1 MDIADQNFVKKIN
14 QKRLLHEIQK
24 QAPISRAKLS
34 ERTGLNKSTVSS
46 QVATLME
53 EHLVYEIGQGESS
66 GGRRPV
72 LLMFNKQAGYSI
84 GIDVG
89 VDDINAILTD
99 LEGSI
104 IHDEQL
110 THSSHHPQETK
121 QRLIELIQ
129 TFISKIPSSP
139 YGLIGIGICVPGLVD
154 ANEQIVFTPHSKW
167 KGVDLKAEF
176 QDIFQV
182 PVFIENEA
190 NAGAYGEKIFGVA
203 EHYENLI
210 YASIGTGIGIGII
223 MNQHLYRGTY
233 GFSGEM
239 GHMTIDFNGPTCSCG
254 NRGCWELYA
263 SEKALF
269 QSLQVDDR
277 KLSYEAIEQFAKL
290 NDMRTLN
297 ALRNFGVY
305 LGIGLTNV
313 LHTFNPQ
320 AVILRNKIIESQ
332 PTVLSVIQDEVA
344 SRMDPQFSS
353 QVELLPSSLGHNA
366 PALGM
371 TSLVTEAFLHHATL
385 SQ

>member
-14 QKRLLHEIQK
+14 QKLLLKEILQH
-24 QAPISRAKLS
+24 APISRAKLS

-46 QVATLME
+46 QVSTLMK

-72 LLMFNKQAGYSI
+72 LLMFNKRAGCSI

-89 VDDINAILTD
+89 VDYVNGILTD

-104 IHDEQL
+104 LHEEQMKLPSSSPDVTIRIL
-110 THSSHHPQETK
+110 T
-121 QRLIELIQ
+121 ELIQ
-129 TFISKIPSSP
+129 KLMAKIPSSP
-139 YGLIGIGICVPGLVD
+139 YGLIGIGLCIHGLVNAD
-154 ANEQIVFTPHSKW
+154 EQIVFTPHSKW
-167 KGVDLKAEF
+167 KNVDLKTTL
-176 QDIFQV
+176 QDAFQV
-182 PVFIENEA
+182 PIFIENEA
-190 NAGAYGEKIFGVA
+190 NAGAYGEKIFGA
-203 EHYENLI
+203 AKHYDHLI

-223 MNQHLYRGTY
+223 INHHLYRGTY

-269 QSLQVDDR
+269 QSLQTNDQPISHQDV
-277 KLSYEAIEQFAKL
+277 EQLAML
-290 NDMRTLN
+290 NDMKTLN
-297 ALRNFGVY
+297 ALRNFGFY
-305 LGIGLTNV
+305 LGVGLTNV

-320 AVILRNKIIESQ
+320 AIILRNKVIETQ
-332 PTVLSVIQDEVA
+332 PTVLRVIQEEVS
-344 SRMDPQFSS
+344 SRMDTQFSS

-366 PALGM
+366 PVLGM
-371 TSLVTEAFLHHATL
+371 TSLVIEAFLQDATL
-385 SQ
+385 ST

>member
-1 MDIADQNFVKKIN
+1 MDIADQNFVKKVN
-14 QKRLLHEIQK
+14 QKLLLNEILK

-46 QVATLME
+46 QVSTLMK

-72 LLMFNKQAGYSI
+72 LLMFNKQAGFSI

-89 VDDINAILTD
+89 VDDVNGILTD
-99 LEGSI
+99 LEGSVI
-104 IHDEQL
+104 YDQQL
-110 THSSHHPQETK
+110 MLPSSSPEAAK
-121 QRLIELIQ
+121 PILIEFIQQLI
-129 TFISKIPSSP
+129 SHIPSSP
-139 YGLIGIGICVPGLVD
+139 YGLVGIGVCIPGLVD

-167 KGVDLKAEF
+167 KNIDLKTTL
-176 QDIFQV
+176 QDTFHV

-190 NAGAYGEKIFGVA
+190 NAGAYGEKIFGA
-203 EHYENLI
+203 AKHYDHLM

-223 MNQHLYRGTY
+223 IDQHLYRGAY

-269 QSLQVDDR
+269 ESLQSSDQKV
-277 KLSYEAIEQFAKL
+277 SYQDIEERAKM
-290 NDMRTLN
+290 NDMKTIN
-297 ALRNFGVY
+297 ALRNFGFY
-305 LGIGLTNV
+305 LGVGLTNV

-332 PTVLSVIQDEVA
+332 PTVLSVIQHEVS

-353 QVELLPSSLGHNA
+353 IVELLPSSLGHNA

-371 TSLVTEAFLHHATL
+371 SSLVNEAFLHHATL

>member
-14 QKRLLHEIQK
+14 QKLLLNEILHH
-24 QAPISRAKLS
+24 APISRAKLS

-46 QVATLME
+46 QVSTLMK

-72 LLMFNKQAGYSI
+72 LLMFNKRAGYSI

-89 VDDINAILTD
+89 VDYVNGILTD

-110 THSSHHPQETK
+110 KLPSSTPDVTV
-121 QRLIELIQ
+121 RILIELIQ
-129 TFISKIPSSP
+129 QLRSNIPSSP
-139 YGLIGIGICVPGLVD
+139 YGLIGIGICIPGLVD
-154 ANEQIVFTPHSKW
+154 ADEQIVFTPHSKW
-167 KGVDLKAEF
+167 KNVDLKTSL
-176 QDIFQV
+176 QDTFQV

-190 NAGAYGEKIFGVA
+190 NAGAYGEKIFGA
-203 EHYENLI
+203 AKHYDHLI

-223 MNQHLYRGTY
+223 INHHLYRGTN

-269 QSLQVDDR
+269 QSLQTDGQPFTYQD
-277 KLSYEAIEQFAKL
+277 IERLAKL
-290 NDMRTLN
+290 NDMKTLN
-297 ALRNFGVY
+297 ALRNFGFYIGV
-305 LGIGLTNV
+305 GLTNV

-320 AVILRNKIIESQ
+320 AVILRNKVIESEQ
-332 PTVLSVIQDEVA
+332 AVLSVIQDEVS
-344 SRMDPQFSS
+344 SRMDAQFSS
-353 QVELLPSSLGHNA
+353 RVELLPSSLGQNA

-371 TSLVTEAFLHHATL
+371 TSLVTEAFLRDVTP
-385 SQ
+385 SP

>member
-14 QKRLLHEIQK
+14 QKLLLKEILQH
-24 QAPISRAKLS
+24 APISRAKLS

-46 QVATLME
+46 QVSTLMK
-53 EHLVYEIGQGESS
+53 EHLVYELGQGESS

-72 LLMFNKQAGYSI
+72 LLMFNKRAGYSI

-89 VDDINAILTD
+89 VDYVNGILTD

-104 IHDEQL
+104 LHEEQL
-110 THSSHHPQETK
+110 KLPSSSPGVTT
-121 QRLIELIQ
+121 RILIELIQ
-129 TFISKIPSSP
+129 QLISQIPSSP
-139 YGLIGIGICVPGLVD
+139 YGLIGIGLCIPGLVD
-154 ANEQIVFTPHSKW
+154 TDEQIVFTPHSKW
-167 KGVDLKAEF
+167 KNVDLKTTL
-176 QDIFQV
+176 QDTFEV

-190 NAGAYGEKIFGVA
+190 NAGAYGEKIFGA
-203 EHYENLI
+203 AKHYEHLI

-223 MNQHLYRGTY
+223 INHHLYRGAY

-269 QSLQVDDR
+269 QSLQTKDQHV
-277 KLSYEAIEQFAKL
+277 SYQDIEQLAKL
-290 NDMRTLN
+290 NDMKTLN
-297 ALRNFGVY
+297 ALRNFGFY
-305 LGIGLTNV
+305 LGVGLTNV
-313 LHTFNPQ
+313 LHTFNPK
-320 AVILRNKIIESQ
+320 AVVLRNKVIESQ
-332 PTVLSVIQDEVA
+332 PTVLSVIQDEVS
-344 SRMDPQFSS
+344 SRMNAQFSS
-353 QVELLPSSLGHNA
+353 RVELLPSSLGHNA

-371 TSLVTEAFLHHATL
+371 TSLVTEAFLHDATL

>member
-14 QKRLLHEIQK
+14 QKLLLKEILQH
-24 QAPISRAKLS
+24 APISRAKLS

-46 QVATLME
+46 QVSTLMK

-72 LLMFNKQAGYSI
+72 LLMFNKRAGCSI

-89 VDDINAILTD
+89 VDYVNGILTD

-104 IHDEQL
+104 LYEEQIKL
-110 THSSHHPQETK
+110 PPSSPDVTIRK
-121 QRLIELIQ
+121 LIELIQ
-129 TFISKIPSSP
+129 QLITQMPSSP
-139 YGLIGIGICVPGLVD
+139 YGLIGIGLCIHGLVD
-154 ANEQIVFTPHSKW
+154 TGEKIVFTPHSKW
-167 KGVDLKAEF
+167 KNVDLKTTL
-176 QDIFQV
+176 QDTFKV
-182 PVFIENEA
+182 PIFIENEA
-190 NAGAYGEKIFGVA
+190 NAGAYGEKIFGA
-203 EHYENLI
+203 AKHYDHLI

-223 MNQHLYRGTY
+223 INHHLYRGAY

-269 QSLQVDDR
+269 QSLQTDGQHISHQE
-277 KLSYEAIEQFAKL
+277 LEQLAKL

-297 ALRNFGVY
+297 ALRNFGFY
-305 LGIGLTNV
+305 LGVGLTNV

-320 AVILRNKIIESQ
+320 AIILRNKVIESHQ
-332 PTVLSVIQDEVA
+332 TVLHVIGEEVS
-344 SRMDPQFSS
+344 SRMDTQFSS

-366 PALGM
+366 PVLGM
-371 TSLVTEAFLHHATL
+371 TSLVIEAFLQDATL
-385 SQ
+385 TT